1 MVPQLWSAALTPSM
15 TTSHPWSPPMTSTT
29 IRINKKERSGHN
41 SLSAL
46 SDLNSGDGLDRQD
59 LAALV
64 EPAGGTDPVWNVGGG
79 ALRAGAQLRQFQN
92 AVIGPA
98 HALTTAGWFTLG
110 DTHNFLLQLQLVQF
124 GPGRR
129 RAAGDTGTTR
139 WPGPVWG

>member
-64 EPAGGTDPVWNVGGG
+64 EPAGGTDPVWNVGDRKSTR
-79 ALRAGAQLRQFQN
+79 LN
-92 AVIGPA
+92 SSHTVISYAVFC
-98 HALTTAGWFTLG
+98 LKKKK
-110 DTHNFLLQLQLVQF
+110 
-124 GPGRR
+124 
-129 RAAGDTGTTR
+129 
-139 WPGPVWG
+139 